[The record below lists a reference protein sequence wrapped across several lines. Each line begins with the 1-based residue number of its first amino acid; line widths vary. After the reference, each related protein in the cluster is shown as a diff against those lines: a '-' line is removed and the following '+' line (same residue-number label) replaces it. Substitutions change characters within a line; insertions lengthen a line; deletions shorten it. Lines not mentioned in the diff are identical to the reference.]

1 MTELQSRRIRLTIA
15 YDGTR
20 YCGWQRQENGRSIQQ
35 EIETRLETMTQEEI
49 KLHGAGRTDAG
60 VHAEAMVAHFDCTS
74 RITNSRFLHGL
85 NSMLEGDIRILTAE
99 TCASDFHARFSAKGK
114 CYQYHLCT
122 ASVQPPT
129 RRLYSLHVTAP
140 LDLPLICRC
149 LLLLEGTH
157 DFQSFE
163 NTGTRDKTIVTGR
176 GAVRTIYSARILTV
190 DSTHLIFE
198 FIGDGFLKNMVRNLM
213 GTLLEAGKGKIN
225 SQEFAEIMEAKDRSA
240 GGATAPPHA
249 LFLKQVFY

>member
-1 MTELQSRRIRLTIA
+1 MTALQSRRIRLTIA

-35 EIETRLETMTQEEI
+35 EIETCLRTMTREEI
-49 KLHGAGRTDAG
+49 SLHGAGRTDAG

-74 RITNSRFLHGL
+74 RITNSRFLSGL
-85 NSMLEGDIRILTAE
+85 NSMLTGDIRILVAK
-99 TCASDFHARFSAKGK
+99 TCPFDFHARFSAKGK

-122 ASVQPPT
+122 ALIQPPT
-129 RRLYSLHVTAP
+129 RRLYSLHVATA
-140 LDLPLICRC
+140 LDFPSICRC
-149 LLLLEGTH
+149 LILLEGKH

-176 GAVRTIYSARILTV
+176 GAVRTIHSARILTA
-190 DSTHLIFE
+190 DSTHFIVE

-213 GTLLEAGKGKIN
+213 GTLLEAGRGKIC
-225 SQEFAEIMEAKDRSA
+225 SEEFAEILRAKDRSA
-240 GGATAPPHA
+240 AGPTAPPHA
-249 LFLKQVFY
+249 LFLKEVFY